1 MVKLFHNV
9 TQPGNATAMDLTVSG
24 LTMQSNLSGVHAK
37 LINNVTVL
45 DFGIEFDPEDV
56 NRVFVSGR
64 LSVLFVLP
72 SNVNMTFKALTTTI
86 QFDIL
91 FDGGIRMARM
101 NLTDLPVQHNQTTNV
116 ITIGFEKQELVVLNK
131 TAFEEFAV
139 NLVLTSNVTMA
150 IDGTTTAVAQTAIG
164 NLTLIQI
171 PVSDTV
177 SLNGYNQFD
186 GGLLKIDNIDIDKS
200 LSNHSLILRVKTE
213 ITNPSVVNI
222 INGGR
227 LLLDLCDMHRGT
239 SLGLVTIDPF
249 VLAPQGTPTIVIA
262 EGLVN
267 MTNNNTEVLREF
279 ISNMVSGLGTDVELR
294 GTLEDNSTGTDIPYL
309 VLAISGLRIH
319 TTVQGLVGNS
329 SLVQELLVKHLTAAE
344 IAGITIG
351 LVKMLSARIRIVN
364 PFNASLIIHGIDVKV
379 YYGPKVD
386 DSLQVGLVHDQTPI
400 RVGPYEQLISP
411 YVNVTIAAKLTTL
424 ATLIV
429 PLLEGNA
436 HLSLYGVISFTIG
449 DEFVLNQIPVT
460 LLNIPTKQEPKS
472 EQEII
477 F

>member
-186 GGLLKIDNIDIDKS
+186 GGLLKIDNIDID
-200 LSNHSLILRVKTE
+200 NH
-213 ITNPSVVNI
+213 
-222 INGGR
+222 
-227 LLLDLCDMHRGT
+227 
-239 SLGLVTIDPF
+239 
-249 VLAPQGTPTIVIA
+249 
-262 EGLVN
+262 
-267 MTNNNTEVLREF
+267 
-279 ISNMVSGLGTDVELR
+279 
-294 GTLEDNSTGTDIPYL
+294 
-309 VLAISGLRIH
+309 
-319 TTVQGLVGNS
+319 
-329 SLVQELLVKHLTAAE
+329 
-344 IAGITIG
+344 
-351 LVKMLSARIRIVN
+351 
-364 PFNASLIIHGIDVKV
+364 
-379 YYGPKVD
+379 
-386 DSLQVGLVHDQTPI
+386 
-400 RVGPYEQLISP
+400 
-411 YVNVTIAAKLTTL
+411 
-424 ATLIV
+424 
-429 PLLEGNA
+429 
-436 HLSLYGVISFTIG
+436 
-449 DEFVLNQIPVT
+449 
-460 LLNIPTKQEPKS
+460 
-472 EQEII
+472 
-477 F
+477 